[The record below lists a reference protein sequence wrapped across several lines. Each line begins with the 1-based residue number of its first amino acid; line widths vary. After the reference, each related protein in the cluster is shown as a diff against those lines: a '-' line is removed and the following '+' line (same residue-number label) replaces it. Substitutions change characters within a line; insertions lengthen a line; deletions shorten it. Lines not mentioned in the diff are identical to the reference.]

1 MLKIPP
7 DIEAALLRD
16 RITAAEIG
24 EVVAYCEDAR
34 AKVLD
39 VALGEYTGY
48 KENGAVT
55 LWVCYRAWRAD
66 AASAELVDY
75 YFNRTR
81 ITGVSYP
88 IADPGMRLGPL
99 LEPVRDKELLC
110 CKCELPLE
118 IRKALFKYMNQTY
131 YAMAFACPSC
141 GQVYES
147 KETIRY
153 QAEKVEALLEGK

>member
-7 DIEAALLRD
+7 DIEAAMLRD

-24 EVVAYCEDAR
+24 EVVAYCEAAR
-34 AKVLD
+34 AKILD
-39 VALGEYTGY
+39 VESGEYTGY
-48 KENGAVT
+48 KESGAIT
-55 LWVCYRAWRAD
+55 LWVRYRTLGAED
-66 AASAELVDY
+66 AELADY

-88 IADPGMRLGPL
+88 VADPNMRLGPL
-99 LEPVRDKELLC
+99 LAPIRDKELLC
-110 CKCELPLE
+110 CKCDLPLKA
-118 IRKALFKYMNQTY
+118 RKTLFKYMNQTY
-131 YAMAFACPSC
+131 YAVAFACPTC

-153 QAEKVEALLEGK
+153 QAEKTEALLEGK